1 MSASCQETLLN
12 PVGVANRQRPTD
24 LPMQLTH
31 VIAAS
36 IGAALLLALATAV
49 RSRRQRDRDR
59 RRREIDDLRG
69 RDA

>member
-1 MSASCQETLLN
+1 
-12 PVGVANRQRPTD
+12 
-24 LPMQLTH
+24 MQLTH

>member
-1 MSASCQETLLN
+1 
-12 PVGVANRQRPTD
+12 
-24 LPMQLTH
+24 MQLMH

-49 RSRRQRDRDR
+49 RSRRQRDRRDR